1 MGISKRVR
9 LAATTETTV
18 AFRLVLALVV
28 RASHEIAIGHFGN
41 EFLPV
46 GTTPGI

>member
-1 MGISKRVR
+1 MGISKMVR
-9 LAATTETTV
+9 TADIKETIV

-28 RASHEIAIGHFGN
+28 SASHEVAIGHFGN

-46 GTTPGI
+46 GTTGI